1 MRDEFLSRSFLA
13 VAIAGIVLL
22 FSGLVAFLFG

>member
-1 MRDEFLSRSFLA
+1 MRDEFASYSFLA

-22 FSGLVAFLFG
+22 CSGLLTLALN

>member
-1 MRDEFLSRSFLA
+1 MNMNMDIETILTL

-22 FSGLVAFLFG
+22 FISLWMS